1 MIEIHPIRTAAERT
15 QFIMFPFKLYKG
27 NEYWVAPLI
36 NDMKNM
42 LNPQKNAY
50 FEHSEAQLFTA
61 WKDGKMVGT
70 ISAHS
75 NTQHNKAHNDN
86 VGFFG
91 FFECI
96 DDQEVAAALLD
107 AASSWLRE
115 KGFDTMR
122 GPANFSVNDTVG
134 LLIDSFD
141 ASPYVLMPYNLPY
154 YQELLENYGLTKVMD
169 LYSYYLPVRKPPQRL
184 SKLAEKLQKRGN
196 FTIRDLDTST
206 KKNLKK
212 DLAILLD
219 VYRKAWQN
227 NWGEVPLTDKEFAA
241 TITAMMPVIRS
252 EFVYIAEVDGTAV
265 GICATVPDFNWL
277 LKKLKGRITPW
288 GLIQYLRLKNRI
300 PRLRVTVM
308 GVMQEYHSRGIDVAF
323 YHRIYQAAWE
333 RRHIYKEA
341 ELSWILENNTM
352 MNRINTTLKAR
363 INKTYRL
370 YDIDLDQ

>member
-1 MIEIHPIRTAAERT
+1 MIEIKQANTPRERL
-15 QFIMFPFKLYKG
+15 QFIKFPFKLYKG

-36 NDMKNM
+36 SDMKKM
-42 LNPQKNAY
+42 LDPQKNAY
-50 FEHSEAQLFTA
+50 FEHSQAQLFTA
-61 WKDGKMVGT
+61 WKDGTMVGT

-96 DDQEVAAALLD
+96 DDVEVSTALLD
-107 AASSWLRE
+107 AAASWLRE

-122 GPANFSVNDTVG
+122 GPANFSVNETVG

-141 ASPYVLMPYNLPY
+141 TSPYVMMPYNLPY
-154 YQELLENYGLTKVMD
+154 YGELLEHYGLAKVMD
-169 LYSYYLPVRKPPQRL
+169 LYSYYLPVRKPPERL
-184 SKLAEKLQKRGN
+184 SKLAKKLQERGN
-196 FTIRDLDTST
+196 FTIRDLDTSS

-252 EFVYIAEVDGTAV
+252 EFVYIAEVEGQPV

-288 GLIQYLRLKNRI
+288 GLVQYLRLKNRI

-308 GVMQEYHSRGIDVAF
+308 GVMEEYHSRGIDVAF
-323 YHRIYQAAWE
+323 YHRIHQRAWE
-333 RRHIYKEA
+333 QHHIYKEA
-341 ELSWILENNTM
+341 ELSWILETNTM
-352 MNRINTTLKAR
+352 MNRISKTLRAFV
-363 INKTYRL
+363 NKTYRL
-370 YDIDLDQ
+370 YDMPLQK